1 MKTYQNPIPIYD
13 IDEAPA
19 HICQM
24 IKQYR
29 LLTKMKNG
37 RTKTQASMAEDMNIS
52 LSKYGKIETG
62 RGYLH
67 LDDLLAVCNI
77 LNVHLEDLLQ
87 TSVKARGAEAAPASV
102 HFTDAQFADLK
113 AALLPIVR
121 DVVYDVATAKGKKK
135 TRRHEPGLAC

>member
-52 LSKYGKIETG
+52 TSKYGKIETG

-87 TSVKARGAEAAPASV
+87 TSVKVRGAEAVPASV

-121 DVVYDVATAKGKKK
+121 SAIHDVKSTKGKKK
-135 TRRHEPGLAC
+135 TRRHESGRAC

>member
-1 MKTYQNPIPIYD
+1 MKTNQSTAQIYD
-13 IDEAPA
+13 IVGAPA
-19 HICQM
+19 RICQM

-37 RTKTQASMAEDMNIS
+37 RPKTQASMAEDMKIS
-52 LSKYGKIETG
+52 IAKYGKIETG

-67 LDDLLAVCNI
+67 LDDLLSICNI
-77 LNVHLEDLLQ
+77 LNIHLEDLLQ
-87 TSVKARGAEAAPASV
+87 TSVKLHDAETVPSSV

-121 DVVYDVATAKGKKK
+121 SVVHEVAAANEKKK
-135 TRRHEPGLAC
+135 KRRHEHGLAC